1 MVVGAVVAVV
11 ASEEN
16 AVAVDLLL
24 DFDSRD
30 VDVGGGTGHVVGIS
44 ASAS

>member
-1 MVVGAVVAVV
+1 MGAVVAVV
-11 ASEEN
+11 ASKEN

-24 DFDSRD
+24 YFDPRD
-30 VDVGGGTGHVVGIS
+30 VDVGGGPGHVVGIS